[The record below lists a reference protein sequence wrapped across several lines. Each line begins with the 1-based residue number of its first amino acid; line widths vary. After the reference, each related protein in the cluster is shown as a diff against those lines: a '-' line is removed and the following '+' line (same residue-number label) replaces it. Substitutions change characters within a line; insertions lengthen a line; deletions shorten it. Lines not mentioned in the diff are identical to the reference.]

1 MQTCNLFSIT
11 RCFNGCRD
19 HTQVS
24 GIGTRIWNLSDR
36 SIELQIRVG
45 SVLKKAHTLK
55 PGSSK
60 RLKSKKIYKAY
71 VPCGSG
77 SRDKAGAGA
86 GAGAGGARSF
96 LYYYDETCHP
106 YIWVHDSGG
115 DFSRMTEP
123 GGEEGCSR
131 RVTVT
136 TRAVGRATGV
146 VARRRARF
154 KLTDKIKGG
163 YESDPELGCD
173 PQARGAQSA
182 MVQILPMAS
191 TIRLSI
197 SSFATTRFGGC
208 ISMCNS
214 SSRFNSLRLAS
225 SGMDMDSDNLPI
237 KALEDEGLGPQSQN
251 FGLKDCK
258 IFRQEGNSKSAK
270 TIVGMAQGSTT
281 TTQENALD
289 WVKSD
294 KRRMLHVVYRV
305 GDLDRTIKFYTEC
318 LGMKLLR
325 KRDIPE
331 ERYTNAFLGYGPE
344 DSHFVIELTYNY
356 GVDKYDIGAGF
367 GHFGIAVDDVAK
379 TVDLIKAKGGTVT
392 REPGPVKGGKSIIAF
407 IEDPDGYK
415 FELIERGPTPEP
427 LCQVML
433 RVGDL
438 DRSIAF
444 HEKAFGME
452 LLRRRDNP
460 EYKYTIAMMGY
471 GPEDKNA
478 VLELTYNY
486 GVTEYDKGN
495 AYAQIAIGTDDVY
508 KTAEAVK
515 LFGGKITREPG
526 PLPGISTKITAC
538 LDPDGWKTVFVDN
551 IDFLKELE

>member
-1 MQTCNLFSIT
+1 M
-11 RCFNGCRD
+11 
-19 HTQVS
+19 
-24 GIGTRIWNLSDR
+24 
-36 SIELQIRVG
+36 
-45 SVLKKAHTLK
+45 
-55 PGSSK
+55 
-60 RLKSKKIYKAY
+60 
-71 VPCGSG
+71 
-77 SRDKAGAGA
+77 
-86 GAGAGGARSF
+86 
-96 LYYYDETCHP
+96 
-106 YIWVHDSGG
+106 
-115 DFSRMTEP
+115 
-123 GGEEGCSR
+123 
-131 RVTVT
+131 
-136 TRAVGRATGV
+136 
-146 VARRRARF
+146 
-154 KLTDKIKGG
+154 
-163 YESDPELGCD
+163 
-173 PQARGAQSA
+173 
-182 MVQILPMAS
+182 PMAS
-191 TIRLSI
+191 TIRPSL
-197 SSFATTRFGGC
+197 SSFAASRFRGT
-208 ISMCNS
+208 ISMVNS
-214 SSRFNSLRLAS
+214 SSRFNSLHFAS
-225 SGMDMDSDNLPI
+225 NVES
-237 KALEDEGLGPQSQN
+237 QSQC
-251 FGLKDCK
+251 FALKACK
-258 IFRQEGNSKSAK
+258 LFRGEGNSKSAK
-270 TIVGMAQGSTT
+270 TIVSMAQGSTA
-281 TTQENALD
+281 TTQENALE

-305 GDLDRTIKFYTEC
+305 GDMDRTIKFYTEC

-356 GVDKYDIGAGF
+356 GVDKYDIGSGF

-407 IEDPDGYK
+407 VEDPDGYK

-438 DRSIAF
+438 DRAITF
-444 HEKAFGME
+444 YEKAFGME

-471 GPEDKNA
+471 GPEDKSA